1 MNKMLDFCIENH
13 AKKRWRKHL
22 MIIEII
28 CFDRCLTKALR
39 NGDFAAERIFP
50 ARIHAGKNIRK

>member
-1 MNKMLDFCIENH
+1 
-13 AKKRWRKHL
+13 